1 MKRASQNGVF
11 ADRNPSTGR
20 IPGIRR
26 MAVPDRT
33 E

>member
-1 MKRASQNGVF
+1 MRLDSQNGVL

-26 MAVPDRT
+26 MAAPDRT

>member
-1 MKRASQNGVF
+1 MRFDQ
-11 ADRNPSTGR
+11 RNAVVVHRKPSTGR

-26 MAVPDRT
+26 MAAPDRT